1 MIHEYSVARAD
12 DPSWTNNVKKSA
24 NVVMWLLWYWEEV
37 LSLILIAA
45 AALAADNYH
54 SCS

>member
-24 NVVMWLLWYWEEV
+24 NVVMWYWEEV

-45 AALAADNYH
+45 AALAADNYR